1 MRLLPV
7 YYCRAYYKRVAI
19 VEISFDIAVPVL
31 LLLWIVNLR
40 RSIAGSSSLEE
51 EAGYG
56 LFVSKDYLLTYNLC
70 TSYKKIHGSEAEQS
84 ATRTLVNGD
93 KLAAV

>member
-7 YYCRAYYKRVAI
+7 YYGRAYYKRVAI

-40 RSIAGSSSLEE
+40 RSIAGSSSLV
-51 EAGYG
+51 
-56 LFVSKDYLLTYNLC
+56 LVNVF
-70 TSYKKIHGSEAEQS
+70 
-84 ATRTLVNGD
+84 RTLVNGD

>member
-1 MRLLPV
+1 MIFMGFGFCS
-7 YYCRAYYKRVAI
+7 CR
-19 VEISFDIAVPVL
+19 
-31 LLLWIVNLR
+31 
-40 RSIAGSSSLEE
+40 EE

-93 KLAAV
+93 KLAAVQLKRI